1 MTDPLAQL
9 LEQSV
14 ALHHHLCPRQ
24 VLGVRMGML
33 AGKLLSLELPQTNK
47 RLLTIVETDGCF
59 TDGVSVAT
67 NCWVG
72 RRTMRV
78 EDFGKVAATFV
89 DTRTETAVRL
99 FPSPHARQL
108 APTYAPEAKNRW
120 QGYLLGY
127 QRVPDENLLMM
138 QQVQLN
144 VPVSQ
149 LLSRA
154 GACAMCT
161 WCGEEIIICPYF
173 ALLQRRPSAA
183 LPQYQHD
190 IAHLEAN
197 SDDTKMGNDFCSA
210 RRTGAGLA
218 RFSGAGQS
226 HPGGCGQYSLFTAHL
241 FPFEL

>member
-1 MTDPLAQL
+1 MTDNLTSL
-9 LEQSV
+9 LEQSA

-33 AGKLLSLELPQTNK
+33 AGKLLALELPQTNK

-99 FPSPHARQL
+99 CPSPHARQL

-127 QRVPDENLLMM
+127 QRMPDETLFIF

-149 LLSRA
+149 LISRA
-154 GACAMCT
+154 GARVVCDT
-161 WCGEEIIICPYF
+161 CGEEIINEREVASVQTVLCRTCAGGGYYTVAAGGYMSPAVP
-173 ALLQRRPSAA
+173 ALSRPLS
-183 LPQYQHD
+183 Y
-190 IAHLEAN
+190 
-197 SDDTKMGNDFCSA
+197 
-210 RRTGAGLA
+210 GAGDWFVNGEHNDA
-218 RFSGAGQS
+218 A
-226 HPGGCGQYSLFTAHL
+226 
-241 FPFEL
+241 

>member
-1 MTDPLAQL
+1 MTNDLTSL
-9 LEQSV
+9 LEQSA

-33 AGKLLSLELPQTNK
+33 AGKLLALELPQTNK

-108 APTYAPEAKNRW
+108 APTYALEAKNRW
-120 QGYLLGY
+120 EGYLLGY
-127 QRVPDENLLMM
+127 QQVPDEDLFIF

-149 LLSRA
+149 IVSRA
-154 GACAMCT
+154 GARIICDQCD
-161 WCGEEIIICPYF
+161 EEIINEREVVLGTTVLCRACAGHGYYVVVDGTNGRSLEQQSSFLP
-173 ALLQRRPSAA
+173 A
-183 LPQYQHD
+183 LPMNEF
-190 IAHLEAN
+190 I
-197 SDDTKMGNDFCSA
+197 G
-210 RRTGAGLA
+210 
-218 RFSGAGQS
+218 
-226 HPGGCGQYSLFTAHL
+226 
-241 FPFEL
+241 

>member
-1 MTDPLAQL
+1 MTDYRLPITDHLSSL
-9 LEQSV
+9 LEQSA

-33 AGKLLSLELPQTNK
+33 AGQLLAMELPQTNK

-59 TDGVSVAT
+59 TDGVSVVT

-99 FPSPHARQL
+99 FPSSHAREL

-120 QGYLLGY
+120 EGYLLGY
-127 QRVPDENLLMM
+127 QRVPDEKLFIF
-138 QQVQLN
+138 QQVQIN

-149 LLSRA
+149 IISRA
-154 GACAMCT
+154 GARIICDQ
-161 WCGEEIIICPYF
+161 CGEEIINEREVIQGAKRLCRACAGQGYYVVDGTNGRTALP
-173 ALLQRRPSAA
+173 LLQFP
-183 LPQYQHD
+183 
-190 IAHLEAN
+190 AH
-197 SDDTKMGNDFCSA
+197 
-210 RRTGAGLA
+210 
-218 RFSGAGQS
+218 
-226 HPGGCGQYSLFTAHL
+226 HL
-241 FPFEL
+241 NNFPRLSVG

>member
-1 MTDPLAQL
+1 MTDNLTSL
-9 LEQSV
+9 LEQSA

-33 AGKLLSLELPQTNK
+33 AGKLLALELPQANK

-99 FPSPHARQL
+99 SPAPHARQL
-108 APTYAPEAKNRW
+108 APTYAPEAQNRW
-120 QGYLLGY
+120 EGYLLGY
-127 QRVPDENLLMM
+127 QRVPDEELFIC
-138 QQVQLN
+138 QQVQIN

-149 LLSRA
+149 IISRA
-154 GACAMCT
+154 GARIICDQ
-161 WCGEEIIICPYF
+161 CGEEIINEREVMQGVTRICRACAGHGYYVMVD
-173 ALLQRRPSAA
+173 SANGRTTLP
-183 LPQYQHD
+183 LPQLP
-190 IAHLEAN
+190 ACHLN
-197 SDDTKMGNDFCSA
+197 
-210 RRTGAGLA
+210 
-218 RFSGAGQS
+218 
-226 HPGGCGQYSLFTAHL
+226 H
-241 FPFEL
+241 FPRLSMR